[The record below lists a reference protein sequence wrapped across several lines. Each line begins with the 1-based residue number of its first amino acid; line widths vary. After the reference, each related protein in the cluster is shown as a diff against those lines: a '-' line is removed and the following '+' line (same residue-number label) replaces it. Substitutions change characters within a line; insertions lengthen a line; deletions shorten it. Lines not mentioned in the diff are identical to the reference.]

1 MNEVHTDP
9 VISAPPETRP
19 AALVPPPPPAKRAE
33 AGGWHSLQSLANTLV
48 IAVFVITF
56 IVQAFQIPSES
67 MEKTLLVGDY
77 LLVDKSHYG
86 GSHFWSWL
94 IPYAPIK
101 RQEIVVF
108 RYPLNPSQHFV
119 KRVIA
124 IPGDR
129 VKLINKH
136 VYVNEVRQDDGYATF
151 NWATRDRFRDNFPD
165 GGLYGDKISSKWFLQ
180 AQKLLEDGELIV
192 PEGSYFV
199 LGDNRDDSYDSRYWG
214 FVPAESIVGRPLLIY
229 WSMDRSS
236 SDDDDAPS
244 GRLST
249 LAYSVVRAFDS
260 LRWNRMLRIV
270 H

>member
-1 MNEVHTDP
+1 MSEVDLDSVGVATPQLPSVGASP
-9 VISAPPETRP
+9 VQPKKSAES
-19 AALVPPPPPAKRAE
+19 
-33 AGGWHSLQSLANTLV
+33 GGWHALQSLANTLV

-77 LLVDKSHYG
+77 LLVDKAHYG
-86 GSHFWSWL
+86 ASRPGSWL
-94 IPYAPIK
+94 LPYGTVR

-129 VKLINKH
+129 VKLIDKH
-136 VYVNEVRQDDGYATF
+136 VYVNDVRQDDEYATF

-214 FVPAESIVGRPLLIY
+214 FVPADSIVGRPLLIY

-236 SDDDDAPS
+236 SDADDGAPS
-244 GRLST
+244 GKLSA
-249 LAYSVVRAFDS
+249 LAYNVVRAFDS
-260 LRWNRMLRIV
+260 LRWHRMMRIV